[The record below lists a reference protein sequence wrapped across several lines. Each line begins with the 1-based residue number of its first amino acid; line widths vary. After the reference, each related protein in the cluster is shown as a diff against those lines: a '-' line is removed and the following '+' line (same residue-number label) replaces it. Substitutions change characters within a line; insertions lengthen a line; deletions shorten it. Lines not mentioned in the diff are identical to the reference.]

1 MTQPLV
7 KLNEFH
13 AIGGNVFHA
22 SASFHGI
29 HGRGYQGGNKLWF
42 YPAATLNIHQPG
54 ETEEQSFYPAQSV
67 SLRLTPDKCQE
78 LSAFFARVARQ
89 LQGVE

>member
-1 MTQPLV
+1 MQQSLV

-22 SASFHGI
+22 HAEFFGN
-29 HGRGYQGGNKLWF
+29 GYRGGNGQWF
-42 YPAATLNIHQPG
+42 SPSLMLNIHQPG

-67 SLRLTPDKCQE
+67 SMRLTPQKCQE
-78 LSAFFARVARQ
+78 LSAFFAKVARQ